1 MSKFNIEHQYQLYL
15 KRMKLDEKK
24 IHPVQKV
31 ETKRTFFGAF
41 GQLLLLLR
49 DDISALSDEDA
60 FKTLDNMINEVGQFF
75 VSETHKQN

>member
-1 MSKFNIEHQYQLYL
+1 MKKNTSSSKGRNQKNI
-15 KRMKLDEKK
+15 
-24 IHPVQKV
+24 
-31 ETKRTFFGAF
+31 FGAF